1 MKKKSRWGTCCGN
14 AMPHVSRHG
23 RDKGRVLG
31 LLAAVEGSLVLVVP
45 ALSMPAPANFYL
57 LAVLCRSVQEIAEMF
72 HDLTALILDQARSR
86 VCDITNITNISNIT
100 STVVMA

>member
-1 MKKKSRWGTCCGN
+1 
-14 AMPHVSRHG
+14 MPHVSRHG

-31 LLAAVEGSLVLVVP
+31 LLAAVGCCWLLLAAVEGSLVLVVP

-86 VCDITNITNISNIT
+86 VCDITNITNTSNIT
-100 STVVMA
+100 STDAMA